1 MYSVFGWFLLFDLGI
16 GSGLKNKL
24 TIALAK
30 GDIPLAKKYVS
41 TAYISIGILILIL
54 IVLFLA
60 VFPFINWVNFFNA
73 TGFEENKFRLIVLI
87 CGVCTL
93 LAFLINLVH
102 SILYSS
108 QKIGRSNI
116 LLFISQFLLL
126 LITYFF
132 KAFHVNN
139 FFLIISVFV
148 TVPLLA
154 NSIYTFYAFK
164 KSYKEIKPSFKL
176 YNKISLNDILGFG
189 LKFFVL
195 QLSLLVI
202 YCTDNIFISHLYT
215 PSKVTEYNIV
225 VRYFSVITVVFSVIT
240 SPMMALYTDAFTK
253 DDYSWIRVQVKRL
266 TKIWALLIG
275 GVICMFFVSS
285 FVFHI
290 WLGKSFNVS
299 SFLVMFVGIYTLE
312 CIWISIFSVPING
325 IGKIKLQVIYS
336 AVAAVVNI
344 LLILFFH
351 KLLNNVNSIVIANI
365 VTLLVPCCLAYIQYK
380 LVITKR
386 SKGIYDK

>member
-1 MYSVFGWFLLFDLGI
+1 M
-16 GSGLKNKL
+16 
-24 TIALAK
+24 
-30 GDIPLAKKYVS
+30 
-41 TAYISIGILILIL
+41 
-54 IVLFLA
+54 
-60 VFPFINWVNFFNA
+60 
-73 TGFEENKFRLIVLI
+73 
-87 CGVCTL
+87 
-93 LAFLINLVH
+93 
-102 SILYSS
+102 
-108 QKIGRSNI
+108 
-116 LLFISQFLLL
+116 
-126 LITYFF
+126 
-132 KAFHVNN
+132 
-139 FFLIISVFV
+139 
-148 TVPLLA
+148 
-154 NSIYTFYAFK
+154 
-164 KSYKEIKPSFKL
+164 

-285 FVFHI
+285 FVFSY
-290 WLGKSFNVS
+290 LARGNLLMYPR
-299 SFLVMFVGIYTLE
+299 FLVMFVGIYTLE

-386 SKGIYDK
+386 SKGIYDKIIIGIIKVENGNSKTS